1 MYKVIVAGAILAGI
15 GTAILATRPST
26 ETLTTA
32 SWPQIEL
39 QKTDRIITGSIP
51 R

>member
-1 MYKVIVAGAILAGI
+1 MYKVIVAAAIIAGIGIAILAS
-15 GTAILATRPST
+15 RPPVK
-26 ETLTTA
+26 TLTTA
-32 SWPQIEL
+32 SWPQIEV